1 MRLRAIAALC
11 RRSDSSGIVPDE
23 TFHLDSVL
31 PAGADGTPVLC
42 LHGLHA
48 GAWAFEHLLP
58 LIAARGHPAYA
69 VSYRGHVPN
78 PPLEDIGRQPVRAFV
93 DDAAAAVRRIGRPIV
108 IGHSMGGLIAL
119 LLAARGLVH
128 AAVLVSAA
136 PPRWIPALTPTLLA
150 RMPRYLASMVLS
162 RPFMMSDRD
171 IDELALNHVPAADRA
186 GVRARFTPDSGRAV
200 REMALGVH
208 DVPASAVAVPLFVMG
223 ASDDRFI
230 PPSVAERIAA
240 KFAAPL
246 HVAADHGHFMFG
258 EPGWEAQAG
267 VMLDWI
273 DGLPP
278 VANGRGAAGVGNHS
292 PAGRT

>member
-1 MRLRAIAALC
+1 M
-11 RRSDSSGIVPDE
+11 SDE
-23 TFHLDSVL
+23 TFHLDKVH
-31 PAGADGTPVLC
+31 PAEPGGTPVLC
-42 LHGLHA
+42 VHGLHA

-69 VSYRGHVPN
+69 VSYRGHAPN
-78 PPLEDIGRQPVRAFV
+78 PPLADIGHQPVRAFV
-93 DDAAAAVRRIGRPIV
+93 DDAAAAVRSIGRPIV

-128 AAVLVSAA
+128 AAVLVSSA

-150 RMPRYLASMVLS
+150 RMPRYLASMLLS

-171 IDELALNHVPAADRA
+171 IDELALNHIPVADRA

-200 REMALGVH
+200 REMALGVYNVRA
-208 DVPASAVAVPLFVMG
+208 DAVRVPLFVMG

-230 PPSVAERIAA
+230 PPSVARRIAE
-240 KFAAPL
+240 KFSAPL
-246 HVAADHGHFMFG
+246 HVAPGHGHFMFG
-258 EPGWEAQAG
+258 EPGWEKQAA

-273 DGLPP
+273 GGLPP
-278 VANGRGAAGVGNHS
+278 AVNGAGAGGVRNHS
-292 PAGRT
+292 AAGRT